1 MLIVVELIIS
11 QLFANAL
18 FQGSKV
24 NRTCLTFELLG
35 LFSYAFSIYIIVSLR
50 LALRC
55 HDSAS
60 CIKVTLTTFSIPIDP
75 VSSNTAPPNEPLPTS
90 TNHSFA
96 QPPAHNI
103 PLEKLPSPKPPRKSI
118 LSLKLD
124 RDLRPD
130 RRFVPKT
137 VSVVGPAITKPPVT
151 RRDDVAA
158 SGPENREPLKP
169 PGLVSGAV
177 RQSNKFVWEQTLL
190 ETAKEAGPESQENCQ
205 HQ

>member
-1 MLIVVELIIS
+1 M
-11 QLFANAL
+11 
-18 FQGSKV
+18 
-24 NRTCLTFELLG
+24 TFELFLG
-35 LFSYAFSIYIIVSLR
+35 PFLMPPRIYIIPF
-50 LALRC
+50 LRC
-55 HDSAS
+55 HDSA
-60 CIKVTLTTFSIPIDP
+60 CTCKVTLLTTSSTPTDP
-75 VSSNTAPPNEPLPTS
+75 VSTKAAPPNEPLPTS

-124 RDLRPD
+124 RDLRPG

-137 VSVVGPAITKPPVT
+137 ASVVEPAITKPPVT
-151 RRDDVAA
+151 RRDHVAA
-158 SGPENREPLKP
+158 SDPENREPLKP